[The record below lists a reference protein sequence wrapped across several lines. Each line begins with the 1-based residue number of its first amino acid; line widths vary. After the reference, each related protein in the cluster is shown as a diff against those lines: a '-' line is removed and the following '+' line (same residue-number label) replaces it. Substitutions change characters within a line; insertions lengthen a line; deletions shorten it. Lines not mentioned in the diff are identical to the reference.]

1 MSAYVRVVRSIWT
14 DPEWLE
20 LTSTEKL
27 VYLQLISQP
36 NISKCGV
43 LPFVPRRWAHMH
55 PDLSADDLI
64 ATLSALE
71 AKRYVV
77 VDRDTEELLVRTYLR
92 YDEAW
97 KQTNGTRGIQIE
109 AQEIMSK
116 RLLDHVIQEYEQAS
130 GNSWRKGNDKG
141 NDNPCDESS
150 DNTRAT
156 PLTPN
161 PYPTT
166 LIPDPEPSLAL
177 VPTDDSNDPVEAE
190 IVPDWEVEFKQWW
203 EMYPRKK
210 DKKKAQTA
218 FKNLTKTNRGLA
230 LGALPDHVEQWQR
243 GSTGI
248 EFIPHP
254 TTWLNGKR
262 WEDELVS
269 DFKPAMS
276 LKDQAIYAAL
286 QDRHAQEQEHE
297 TTGRNQIVGESDW
310 DDEWVG

>member
-14 DPEWLE
+14 DPEWLD
-20 LTSTEKL
+20 LTSIEKL

-55 PDLSADDLI
+55 PDLSAEDLV

-71 AKRYVV
+71 VKRYIV

-116 RLLDHVIQEYEQAS
+116 RLLGVVIQEYEQAS
-130 GNSWRKGNDKG
+130 SNSWHKGSDKG
-141 NDNPCDESS
+141 NDNPCDEGS

-161 PYPTT
+161 PEPKT
-166 LIPDPEPSLAL
+166 LNLDPEPTLAL
-177 VPTDDSNDPVEAE
+177 VPTEDSGGPVEAE
-190 IVPDWEVEFKQWW
+190 IVPDWEVQFNEWW
-203 EMYPRKK
+203 GMYPRKR

-218 FKNLTKTNRGLA
+218 FKNLTKTNRALA
-230 LGALPDHVEQWQR
+230 LNALPDHVQQWQR
-243 GSTGI
+243 DSTEI

-262 WEDELVS
+262 WEDELES
-269 DFKPAMS
+269 DYRPAMS
-276 LKDQAIYAAL
+276 LRDQAIYAAL
-286 QDRHAQEQEHE
+286 QDRHAQEQNDE
-297 TTGRNQIVGESDW
+297 TTGSNQISRESDW